1 MTLLQGAQEFG
12 AVLDTLQ
19 VVLEYV
25 GTVAFAISGA
35 LVASRKGMDIG
46 GMVSLGAIVS
56 VGGGT
61 TRDLLLG
68 RSVFWVEDPTFLAL
82 GAITALL
89 VIPVAHLAGTRVA
102 RAYPLIQTFDAIGL
116 ALFVVTS
123 TSIALSAGAS
133 EVSAATI
140 GVVAGIGG
148 GVIRDV
154 LANEVPQVLV
164 DRRLYITAALAG
176 SIAYLVLL
184 RWEAPGVVAVWVPI
198 AIVLLLR
205 LASLRF
211 GYSLPAV
218 LVDLEKSR
226 RTDG

>member
-1 MTLLQGAQEFG
+1 M
-12 AVLDTLQ
+12 LDTLQ

-82 GAITALL
+82 GAGTALL
-89 VIPVAHLAGTRVA
+89 IIPVAHLAGTRVA